1 MSKKVLRRMH
11 SRPPCVKG
19 AVKSAPKAD
28 LTGGLLG
35 KMLRIFRNYMQ
46 LGNIFRTTPPSAYS
60 ADTSPY
66 TGEALVRC
74 KTIPFLTVS
83 TAGAPLLRFR
93 HNPLVPLRREPLGGV
108 FLDGKGDFQLPF
120 SFYLYYNGRATT
132 EATGYENT
140 DY

>member
-1 MSKKVLRRMH
+1 MRDTAKPPHILRRRRVSKKPCFASSKARLLSVSTIFRLSKNLLRRMH

-60 ADTSPY
+60 ADTVESQPSA
-66 TGEALVRC
+66 TL
-74 KTIPFLTVS
+74 FLKYS
-83 TAGAPLLRFR
+83 A
-93 HNPLVPLRREPLGGV
+93 GV
-108 FLDGKGDFQLPF
+108 FQPRHFL
-120 SFYLYYNGRATT
+120 GRLLIRSSTT
-132 EATGYENT
+132 
-140 DY
+140 